1 MKTTLIQIDPHDDL
15 ISIKDKMTW
24 AKSQRMLLFFPKGYP
39 LDQSSL
45 TMKLIRRYAEANG
58 TQVGIIT
65 KNHIMREIA
74 SEQDI
79 PCFISAPQAEKK
91 TWPQPKPLLPIR
103 QSQGLEKIIE
113 IKKVVNGT
121 PKSKRIINLQKIITY
136 SILLILSLAGL
147 MVIFPSATITIYPQ
161 TNKQEI
167 SYQVITDPGVNGVNI
182 NGTIP
187 ATKVSI
193 SVSGDLAADSTGKI
207 IIPKTRATGEIEIK
221 NLTDKALVLPRGT
234 IVSTSGSP
242 VIEFYLTADV
252 SLPPSSDGIKNVAI
266 EAVNAGE
273 AGNVGSNQ
281 ITKVTG
287 LEQSISITNSKATS
301 GGTQQ
306 SFSTPSESDYTKLEN
321 SLRTELLSKCK
332 GGFTTE
338 ITENRNLLE
347 KSIAIDNVLTRT
359 QTPKVGEPSERA
371 ILSLEVSCSALV
383 VNQNDE
389 NQLAK
394 LLLDQEIPN
403 QMIPA
408 NDQIAA
414 KAATPIS
421 VNSQGLFTWKATAS
435 RDLMQNWNKDGVLK
449 SITGKERMIA
459 EKILTEAFRQTK
471 NALIEITPRWWKW
484 IPFIPDRI
492 NVKIGSQP

>member
-91 TWPQPKPLLPIR
+91 TWPQPKQLIPTK

-113 IKKVVNGT
+113 KKKVVNGS
-121 PKSKRIINLQKIITY
+121 PKSKRILNLQKIITY
-136 SILLILSLAGL
+136 SILLIISLAGL
-147 MVIFPSATITIYPQ
+147 MVILPSATITIYPE
-161 TNKQEI
+161 TSKQDI
-167 SYQVITDPGVNGVNI
+167 SYQVIADPGSNGVNI

-187 ATKVSI
+187 AAKVSI

-234 IVSTSGSP
+234 IVSTNGSP
-242 VIEFYLTADV
+242 AIEFYLTADV
-252 SLPPSSDGIKNVAI
+252 TLPSSSDGIKNVAI

-273 AGNVGSNQ
+273 IGNVGSNQ
-281 ITKVTG
+281 ITKVAG
-287 LEQSISITNSKATS
+287 LEQSISIANSKATN

-306 SFSTPSESDYTKLEN
+306 SFSTPSESDYANLEI
-321 SLRTELLSKCK
+321 SLRTGLLSKCK
-332 GGFTTE
+332 NGF
-338 ITENRNLLE
+338 ITEGTENGTLLE
-347 KSIAIDNVLTRT
+347 KSVAIDKVITRT

-371 ILSLEVSCSALV
+371 VLSLEVSCSALV

-389 NQLAK
+389 KQLAK

-403 QMIPA
+403 LLTPV
-408 NDQIAA
+408 NDQIAVE
-414 KAATPIS
+414 AASPIS
-421 VNSQGLFTWKATAS
+421 VNSQGQFTWNATAS
-435 RDLMQNWNKDGVLK
+435 RDLMQNWYKDNVLK
-449 SITGKERMIA
+449 LITGKKRMDA
-459 EKILTEAFRQTK
+459 EEILKEAFRQTK
-471 NALIEITPRWWKW
+471 IAQIEITPRWWKW
-484 IPFIPDRI
+484 MPFIPDRI
-492 NVKIGSQP
+492 TVEIGSLQ

>member
-24 AKSQRMLLFFPKGYP
+24 AKSQRILLFFPKGYP

-45 TMKLIRRYAEANG
+45 TVKLIRRYAEANG

-79 PCFISAPQAEKK
+79 TCFTSAPQAEKK
-91 TWPQPKPLLPIR
+91 TWPQPKQLIPTR
-103 QSQGLEKIIE
+103 QFQGLEKIIE

-147 MVIFPSATITIYPQ
+147 MVIFPSATITIYPE
-161 TNKQEI
+161 TSKQEI
-167 SYQVITDPGVNGVNI
+167 SYQVFADPGSNGINI
-182 NGTIP
+182 RGILP
-187 ATKVSI
+187 AAKLSI

-207 IIPKTRATGEIEIK
+207 IIPKTKATGEIEIR

-234 IVSTSGSP
+234 IVSTIGSTA
-242 VIEFYLTADV
+242 IEFYLTADV
-252 SLPPSSDGIKNVAI
+252 TLPSSSDSIKTVAI

-273 AGNVGSNQ
+273 TGNVGSNQ
-281 ITKVTG
+281 ITKAAG
-287 LEQSISITNSKATS
+287 LEQSILIANSKATS

-306 SFSTPSESDYTKLEN
+306 SFSTPSESDYAKLEN
-321 SLRTELLSKCK
+321 SLRTELISKCK
-332 GGFTTE
+332 SGFTSE
-338 ITENRNLLE
+338 VSENRTLLE
-347 KSIAIDNVLTRT
+347 KSIVIDKVITRT

-383 VNQNDE
+383 VNQNDQ

-403 QMIPA
+403 QMIPV
-408 NDQIAA
+408 NDQIVVESVS
-414 KAATPIS
+414 PIT
-421 VNSQGLFTWKATAS
+421 VNSQGLFTWNATAR
-435 RDLMQNWNKDGVLK
+435 RDLMQNWNKGGVFKL
-449 SITGKERMIA
+449 ITGKKRMDA
-459 EKILTEAFRQTK
+459 EKIFTNAFHQIRIPQ
-471 NALIEITPRWWKW
+471 IQITPSWWKW
-484 IPFIPDRI
+484 MPLLPDRI
-492 NVKIGSQP
+492 KVEIGSQQ